1 MDAYKSRQV
10 SLCIAKHCRGEREK
24 ENSGFLLLFTRILL
38 IAPSCLF
45 KGMVRLSP
53 YCRFRKTGFLN
64 SWPFNNVSLLPVS
77 LALSF

>member
-1 MDAYKSRQV
+1 MHTSQDRCPCALLNTAVGK
-10 SLCIAKHCRGEREK
+10 GEK